1 MILYRSRIMTPG
13 AGFRCL
19 LWMLLDNGAHTS
31 SYSRFELRHILH
43 NDFRCRILVS
53 LMDAAGQRCLYLIG
67 FRRVLHPREAEPKR
81 RYGRLSGGQLCGRRP
96 KEEEAA
102 AAAEDAFHQ
111 PAAARTRGHFC
122 QK

>member
-1 MILYRSRIMTPG
+1 MTLICGCLRFLSSSRWKMK
-13 AGFRCL
+13 GFNGYL
-19 LWMLLDNGAHTS
+19 LHVLCF
-31 SYSRFELRHILH
+31 Y
-43 NDFRCRILVS
+43 C
-53 LMDAAGQRCLYLIG
+53 
-67 FRRVLHPREAEPKR
+67 RRVLHPREAEPKR
-81 RYGRLSGGQLCGRRP
+81 RYGRFSGGQLCGRRP